1 LQDAV
6 AVRSGWWRSF
16 GSNELSTLEQRGLA
30 ANYNLKAAI
39 ARIEETRGTAQIAGA
54 PLYPALSLNGALDR
68 SNGRGTD
75 LKTSRTQSL
84 FGLATYEV
92 DFWGKNRANAD
103 SAQSLTVAS
112 QFDSDTV
119 AMTLAASVADTYF
132 QVLSLRQRIRL
143 AKTIARDAARVLSL
157 IEARLSVG
165 TAAEV
170 DVAQQRNAVAT
181 FNAAVPLLQQQL
193 EQSLHLLA
201 VLVGDIPENFTVE
214 ARSLDDIV
222 VPQVK
227 ADLPSVVLRQRPDI
241 GAAEARLVADNFNVG
256 AARAAFY
263 PSLNLT
269 AAGGIASPS
278 FSRFFPEAKGL
289 SDLGGT
295 LLQPLFSGGQLEG
308 QLRLSRA
315 QVVELTATYRQTV
328 ITALQDVEDSLS
340 AVAQVRQLEQAT
352 KEAADAARDAAHL
365 AAIQFQLGTAD
376 FLTVLTIER
385 TLYQSEDALLQV
397 RLQRLQAAVG
407 LFRALGGGFGVPQG
421 GTTANDIRT
430 IAAD

>member
-1 LQDAV
+1 VPDDRRPDPTIPSAWSDATNRGLQDAV

-16 GSNELSTLEQRGLA
+16 GSNELSTLERRGLTE
-30 ANYNLKAAI
+30 NYNLKAAI
-39 ARIEETRGTAQIAGA
+39 ARIEEARGTAQIAGA

-68 SNGRGTD
+68 SNGKGTD

-103 SAQSLTVAS
+103 SAQSLAAAS

-132 QVLSLRQRIRL
+132 LVLSLRQRIRL

-201 VLVGDIPENFTVE
+201 VLVGDIPENLTLE

-222 VPQVK
+222 VPPVK

-263 PSLNLT
+263 PGLNLT

-278 FSRFFPEAKGL
+278 FSHFFPERRGCRISAERFC
-289 SDLGGT
+289 SRCF
-295 LLQPLFSGGQLEG
+295 PVAN
-308 QLRLSRA
+308 SRA
-315 QVVELTATYRQTV
+315 
-328 ITALQDVEDSLS
+328 SCGS
-340 AVAQVRQLEQAT
+340 
-352 KEAADAARDAAHL
+352 AARKSSSSPPSIARPSSL
-365 AAIQFQLGTAD
+365 LC
-376 FLTVLTIER
+376 R
-385 TLYQSEDALLQV
+385 TSRIRSAPLRRSSNWNRPLRRRPMRHAMRRTSLLSSFNS
-397 RLQRLQAAVG
+397 A
-407 LFRALGGGFGVPQG
+407 PP
-421 GTTANDIRT
+421 IS
-430 IAAD
+430 